1 MTAKNRHEL
10 SVADLM
16 STDMLTLR
24 RNDTLLIADEL
35 MKQKRVRHLP
45 VLDENGE
52 LCGMVTQ
59 RDLFRGAVLTSLGYG
74 SRAEEMMLASLA
86 VKDAMTEN
94 PITVTS
100 ALSLEDAARLMLTH
114 SIGSLPVID
123 GGRLVGILTEGDFV
137 RLAISE

>member
-52 LCGMVTQ
+52 LCGLVTQ